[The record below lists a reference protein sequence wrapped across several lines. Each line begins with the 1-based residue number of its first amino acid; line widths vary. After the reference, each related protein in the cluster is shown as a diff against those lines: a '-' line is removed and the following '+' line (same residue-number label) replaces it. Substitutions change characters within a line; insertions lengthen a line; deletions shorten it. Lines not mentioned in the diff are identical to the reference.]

1 MNLSKRQEEGTE
13 FVSSKKMI
21 PRLTDS
27 PASEQAPRIGRGRN
41 KTKVLGELGRVT
53 GFWLS

>member
-1 MNLSKRQEEGTE
+1 
-13 FVSSKKMI
+13 MI